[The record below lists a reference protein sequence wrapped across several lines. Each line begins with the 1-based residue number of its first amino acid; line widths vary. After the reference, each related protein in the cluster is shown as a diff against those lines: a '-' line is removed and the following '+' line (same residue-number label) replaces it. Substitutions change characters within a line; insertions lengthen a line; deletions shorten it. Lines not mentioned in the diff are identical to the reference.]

1 MMTRGERGAVEDAI
15 RADARR
21 LCISNETVGWF
32 LESAT
37 PRQLGAVA
45 GMLAHEIAVRE
56 RNKRARLLRKAAF
69 PAVKSVADFDFSD
82 VRMPEGH
89 TVEDMLSL
97 EWVGRAQDYVF
108 HGQTGRGK
116 THLAIGLG
124 MRCVERGLSVRYL
137 PCAQLVLRLRNARDA
152 GSLAAEYADIAKAD
166 LVILDEFGYIP
177 LDADGGRLLFQVIS
191 NSYESKSLVLTTNIE
206 FSKWGSVLADE
217 KLGAATVDRIV
228 HHGRLVE
235 FAGKSRRVEESLMLG
250 NAKEG

>member
-1 MMTRGERGAVEDAI
+1 MASRLEREAVGDAI

-21 LCISNETVGWF
+21 LCISNDTVGWF

-37 PRQLGAVA
+37 PRQLDAVA

-56 RNKRARLLRKAAF
+56 RNRKARLLRKAAF
-69 PAVKSVADFDFSD
+69 PAVKSVSGFDFSD
-82 VRMPEGH
+82 VRMPDGH

-97 EWVGRAQDYVF
+97 DWIGKAQDHVF

-116 THLAIGLG
+116 TRLAVAIG
-124 MRCVERGLSVRYL
+124 MTCVERGLTVRYL
-137 PCAQLVLRLRNARDA
+137 PCAHLVLQLQRARGSGALDA
-152 GSLAAEYADIAKAD
+152 MSADIAKAD

-177 LDADGGRLLFQVIS
+177 LDADGARPLFQIIS
-191 NSYESKSLVLTTNIE
+191 GSYESRSLILTTNIE
-206 FSKWGSVLADE
+206 FSKWGAVLADE
-217 KLGAATVDRIV
+217 KLAAAAVGRIV

-235 FAGKSRRVEESLMLG
+235 FGGKSRRVEESLMLG